1 MKTIFIGK
9 KNIREFEMLE
19 FIETKHLFLLMSEY
33 KTMESPVI
41 YFSAGNAKIK
51 EILIKKDP
59 TVSV

>member
-9 KNIREFEMLE
+9 KNIQEFDMLE
-19 FIETKHLFLLMSEY
+19 FIETKHLFLLMNEY
-33 KTMESPVI
+33 KTMESPII

-51 EILIKKDP
+51 EVLIKKDP

>member
-9 KNIREFEMLE
+9 KNIREFDMFE
-19 FIETKHLFLLMSEY
+19 FTQTKHLFLLMNEY

-41 YFSAGNAKIK
+41 YFSAGEAQIK
-51 EILIKKDP
+51 EVLIKKDP